1 MNAIIPQNFGAVSNR
16 FVDQQLSNDLAAGV
30 QTGFAIVGYKGKVWS
45 LRYRGENKIIMRE
58 DGDGPVNSIEVV
70 ILKASSVISKIW
82 YKDGY
87 VEGSDAAPDCFS
99 TNGVTPDMSSKN
111 RQANTCAACPMNAW
125 GSRVTANGKGGKAC
139 SDSKRI
145 AVVPLRDIRNEVYGG
160 PMLLRVPAASLN
172 ELAQFGNKLQSLHYP
187 VQAVAV
193 RIAFDPAESYP
204 KFKFGAIR
212 PLSDDEADEVLEMM
226 NDPQVGRV
234 LAEGSEHAGQPVAAP
249 APESVFEQPP
259 AAPVT
264 NKVMQQAP
272 ALAAPAPAPVQEAAP
287 AQKRDYKKKPA
298 APAPAPV
305 APVEEDQ
312 PTGSSFDDELD
323 AQLNGLL

>member
-1 MNAIIPQNFGAVSNR
+1 MNAIIPQNFGAVSGK
-16 FVDQQLSNDLAAGV
+16 FIGQQLSNDLAAGV

-45 LRYRGENKIIMRE
+45 LRYRGENKMVMRD
-58 DGDGPVNSIEVV
+58 DGDGPANSIQIV
-70 ILKASSVISKIW
+70 ILKASSALSKIW

-99 TNGVTPDMSSKN
+99 TNGVTPDMSSRN

-125 GSRVTANGKGGKAC
+125 GSRMTPAGKAGKAC
-139 SDSKRI
+139 SDSKRV
-145 AVVPLRDIRNEVYGG
+145 AVVPLNDIHNEVYGG

-172 ELAQFGNKLQSLHYP
+172 DLASFGNKLHALGYP

-204 KFKFGAIR
+204 KFNFSAVR
-212 PLSDDEADEVLEMM
+212 PLNDSEADAVLEMM
-226 NDPQVGRV
+226 NDPQVGRI
-234 LAEGSEHAGQPVAAP
+234 LAEGSEHATQVQALPS
-249 APESVFEQPP
+249 PETVFEQPP
-259 AAPVT
+259 TQPVT
-264 NKVMQQAP
+264 NKVMQQAASAP
-272 ALAAPAPAPVQEAAP
+272 AAPVQQAAPVQEAAP
-287 AQKRDYKKKPA
+287 TQKRDYKKKPA
-298 APAPAPV
+298 APAP